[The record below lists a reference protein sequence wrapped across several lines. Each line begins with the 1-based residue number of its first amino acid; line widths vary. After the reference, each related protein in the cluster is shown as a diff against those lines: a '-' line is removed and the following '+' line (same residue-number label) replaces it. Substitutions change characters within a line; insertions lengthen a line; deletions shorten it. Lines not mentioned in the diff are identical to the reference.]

1 MEVVAT
7 LTETNKETLH
17 TRIDM
22 EYQPIDYGR
31 DSIFNTSDKHP
42 AILLS

>member
-7 LTETNKETLH
+7 LTETNKEILH

-22 EYQPIDYGR
+22 EYQPIQNG
-31 DSIFNTSDKHP
+31 S
-42 AILLS
+42 